1 MLKKRCLVTSI
12 VIQRKT
18 ATNIYVKAKLFA
30 LKRSVVSELIQN
42 FVKIVDK
49 IWIEPTSNLQCSKL
63 ERKRQKT
70 LVFKA
75 L

>member
-1 MLKKRCLVTSI
+1 MSR
-12 VIQRKT
+12 
-18 ATNIYVKAKLFA
+18 YVKAKLSA

-49 IWIEPTSNLQCSKL
+49 IWIEPTSNLHGSKL
-63 ERKRQKT
+63 EINSKKT